1 MEMFNMQNNDN
12 FEIMEESILYD
23 RTKYSRINRTDIL
36 MPRGNPSGKNMLLT
50 VVCKDFATTLVR
62 MQSGKTIKIPPSYRT
77 FVRPYMNTKK
87 VFNITKR
94 IAIDRKE
101 IRNFSV
107 SNRLLWTQS
116 MTSNTNAISDISFE
130 MALFFDAAKTRP
142 ISTIISNFIPYLT
155 SCIQS
160 MPKTVSQK
168 NILLIDAVD
177 WLFTR
182 ATNVNDLK
190 TNPVYLLYWI
200 LKHEPE
206 NLSEFDIDIILM
218 GTGTSIIFN
227 PSKMSSKEVKQ
238 FNNNL
243 MIFMNMNINIIEK
256 LERELKK
263 EDDIKKDISP
273 NISASAQRFGAT
285 ISDAEVGDLDNP
297 PKTIPTLKTIIDDMS
312 DDKTEYEYD
321 YDEDDGKSSDNT
333 DEDQSSNEHDN
344 SKDDGDEI
352 FVPFSDDDPFGYEAN
367 KPERPRK
374 AKIRSKLIEPGS
386 LKQQQLLEQQKKINV
401 RSEKT
406 IEEEEKIIPGNIE
419 VPTTDHSESLHIHNE
434 DMSKS
439 RYENYRKTYM
449 EHGFDS
455 DMVKAFTSL
464 NTKDN
469 AFYITDIKITD
480 NSDSMN
486 YLELWEVTVMDQY
499 GVKSTIKIDIPKIY
513 DNKYFLLGGNL
524 KTLENQNVPL
534 PIIKTGPNRV
544 IITTNYNKI
553 FMERYDTK
561 SITTVSRL
569 AKMVSFDE
577 ENKYFVTGTN
587 TVDNRSF
594 DIPLAMSEVSKHI
607 TEFKSNKV
615 HLYFNMKMNIM
626 AKNNPDPTSSTV
638 WIGKRSGE
646 DVVIDKAT
654 GKTAQGETII
664 DIILQNV
671 PDDFLAAYRSI
682 KTNSVN
688 MYARMKMNMKNVSCL
703 YIICY
708 WSGLNFVLE
717 KSGAK
722 YRWVPD
728 DTGRSQ
734 AGANEIRVRFADG
747 SLYYENDEFTEL
759 LLNPLLNLNTKEID
773 FNAMNQSETWEDILV
788 DIYGSYRSLN
798 VIKAFHEWM
807 IDWITLEILQM
818 YNLPEN
824 ITELIIYGIRMLSN
838 NQYTDEINDSLQRM
852 RHAEVIPSMVYYRL
866 ASQYARYV
874 SSGGKSKMTL
884 PQDAIVKDLL
894 ALTTLE
900 DTSVINPVLELSK
913 DASISKRGYRGTNL
927 SEAYT
932 RSLRTYSHDSIGK
945 IATTTATGPNVGVQ
959 KYLTHEPD
967 IMNIRGIR
975 ENTKT
980 VDDMSEANVMSSAE
994 MLVPLA
1000 LVHDDA
1006 TRVGMS
1012 VKQSGHVVPSE
1023 VSYPSLLSNGADE
1036 AVRFRLSSEYVVNAE
1051 EDGKVVEYDESSG
1064 MMVVQYKPYD
1074 RTPGK
1079 YRAFKLS
1086 PDVVKNSG
1094 GGIYFDK
1101 QLTTHLKVGD
1111 TFKKGEP
1118 LAYHNKFFTYSKMN
1132 GLCYNIGPLVR
1143 VVLYATSE
1151 AYEDGGWVAEDVA
1164 EMMASSIVYKETAQ
1178 LDRNSNIS
1186 SIVKVGDHIR
1196 VDDKL
1201 ISFSTGTKD
1210 DNLNKLLSMLDDD
1223 TTSSL
1228 QQGKKA
1234 SHAGTIVDIV
1244 IYSQV
1249 DPEQCSPSVKKLL
1262 IDYRSKIQH
1271 IGKVLNKYDKS
1282 DGIVKAGY
1290 MNRRPE
1296 TDVKDKYGKI
1306 KGVETDIL
1314 IEFYVKHVYNLSIGD
1329 KIILY
1334 SANKNTISKVIPNDQ
1349 RGWSEG
1355 NPDDPIQGAIS
1366 PSPLSKRFLASVPT
1380 VLANTTCLMEL
1391 KRKILK
1397 IWNE

>member
-1 MEMFNMQNNDN
+1 MK
-12 FEIMEESILYD
+12 FEIIDNIPVEDDIIFFNESILYD
-23 RTKYSRINRTDIL
+23 RTKYSRINRTDVL
-36 MPRGNPSGKNMLLT
+36 LPRGNPSGKNILLS
-50 VVCKDFATTLVR
+50 VVCKDFPTTLER
-62 MQSGKTIKIPPSYRT
+62 IRSGKTVKIPPSYRT
-77 FVRPYMNTKK
+77 FVKPYMSTKK

-94 IAIDRKE
+94 ISIDRKE
-101 IRNFSV
+101 IRNFTV
-107 SNRLLWTQS
+107 ENHLLWTQS
-116 MTSNTNAISDISFE
+116 LANNNNAIADISTE
-130 MALFFDAAKTRP
+130 INLFLTAANTRP
-142 ISTIISNFIPYLT
+142 IGLITNNFVPYLI
-155 SCIQS
+155 SCIHT
-160 MPKTVSQK
+160 MPKTTNQT
-168 NILLIDAVD
+168 NIILLDAVD
-177 WLFTR
+177 WLFSRT
-182 ATNVNDLK
+182 TKPSDLK
-190 TNPVYLLYWI
+190 SNPIYLLFR
-200 LKHEPE
+200 LMKQ
-206 NLSEFDIDIILM
+206 DISKLTDLNVDIVLM
-218 GTGTSIIFN
+218 GNGTSIIFN
-227 PSKMSSKEVKQ
+227 PSKMDDKDVRQ

-243 MIFMNMNINIIEK
+243 MLFMNININVLKK
-256 LERELKK
+256 LEKELQK
-263 EDDIKKDISP
+263 DDPKNIAEPEISP
-273 NISASAQRFGAT
+273 IAKMSGAT
-285 ISDAEVGDLDNP
+285 TNKMSYPEADVSTVTAEED
-297 PKTIPTLKTIIDDMS
+297 PKIPTLKSIIDDMDGEDGDS
-312 DDKTEYEYD
+312 GDYEEQPPTDGDDTE
-321 YDEDDGKSSDNT
+321 KPA
-333 DEDQSSNEHDN
+333 
-344 SKDDGDEI
+344 DDGDEI
-352 FVPFSDDDPFGYEAN
+352 FIPFSDDDPFGYDAN
-367 KPERPRK
+367 KPEKPRK
-374 AKIRSKLIEPGS
+374 AKVRSKLIEPGS
-386 LKQQQLLEQQKKINV
+386 PKQQQLLDQQKKIVV
-401 RSEKT
+401 RSVKT
-406 IEEEEKIIPGNIE
+406 ISDEEDILPGNIQ
-419 VPTTDHSESLHIHNE
+419 VPTTDHSDSLHIHNDE
-434 DMSKS
+434 MSKS

-449 EHGFDS
+449 EQGFDS

-486 YLELWEVTVMDQY
+486 YLELWEVTVVDQY
-499 GVKSTIKIDIPKIY
+499 GVKSTIKLDIPKIY

-561 SITTVSRL
+561 STTTVSRL

-577 ENKYFVTGTN
+577 DHKYFVTGSN
-587 TVDNRSF
+587 IVDNHTY
-594 DIPLAMSEVSKHI
+594 DIPLSMSEISKHI

-615 HLYFNMKMNIM
+615 HLYFNMKMDIM
-626 AKNNPDPTSSTV
+626 VKNNPDRTSNTV
-638 WIGKRSGE
+638 WIGSRNGE
-646 DVVIDKAT
+646 DIIIDKST
-654 GKTAQGETII
+654 GKTLQGETIL
-664 DIILQNV
+664 DIILNNV
-671 PDDFLAAYRSI
+671 PEEYVAAYNSV
-682 KTNSVN
+682 KTSKVN
-688 MYARMKMNMKNVSCL
+688 MYVRMKMNMKNVPCL
-703 YIICY
+703 FIICY

-717 KSGAK
+717 KSNAK

-728 DTGRSQ
+728 DVGRSH
-734 AGANEIRVRFADG
+734 AGANEIRIRFADG

-759 LLNPLLNLNTKEID
+759 LLNPLLTLNTKDIE
-773 FNAMNQSETWEDILV
+773 FNAMSQSETWEDILV
-788 DIYGSYRSLN
+788 NIYGSYRSLN
-798 VIKAFHEWM
+798 VIKAFNEWM

-824 ITELIIYGIRMLSN
+824 ITELIIHGIRMLSDN
-838 NQYTDEINDSLQRM
+838 RYTDEINDSLQRM

-932 RSLRTYSHDSIGK
+932 RSLRTYSQDSIGK

-967 IMNIRGIR
+967 IVNIRGIR
-975 ENTKT
+975 ENSKT
-980 VDDMSEANVMSSAE
+980 VDEMSEGNVMSSAE

-1036 AVRFRLSSEYVVNAE
+1036 SIRFRLSSEYVVNAA
-1051 EDGKVVEYDESSG
+1051 EDGKVVEYDEQSG

-1074 RTPGK
+1074 QKPGK
-1079 YRAFKLS
+1079 FRAFKLS

-1118 LAYHNKFFTYSKMN
+1118 LAYHNKFFTYSKTN

-1151 AYEDGGWVAEDVA
+1151 AYEDGGWVTEDVA

-1178 LDRNSNIS
+1178 IDKNANIS
-1186 SIVKVGDHIR
+1186 DIVKIGNHIK

-1201 ISFSTGTKD
+1201 IAFSTGTND
-1210 DNLNKLLSMLDDD
+1210 ANLNKLLSMLDDD
-1223 TTSSL
+1223 TTSDL

-1234 SHAGTIVDIV
+1234 SHAGEIVDII

-1249 DPEQCSPSVKKLL
+1249 DPEDCSPSVKKLL
-1262 IDYRSKIQH
+1262 TDYRAKVQRV
-1271 IGKVLNKYDKS
+1271 GNVLNKYDKS

-1366 PSPLSKRFLASVPT
+1366 PSPLAKRFLGGPPI
-1380 VLANTTCLMEL
+1380 VLANTTCLIEL

-1397 IWNE
+1397 IWDE